1 LNRLLQ
7 LFNDKQLIMKPKVKN
22 WLKLIESG
30 ELKNKSVRVL
40 HFIITHPHTDLDSM
54 RNSLNLPHQTCSAIL
69 STMMDYGLVKG
80 IGERQKNGLHYSQLM
95 FVENEQERDIL
106 AFRREQEKFIQLV
119 HRGIEDYP
127 KHLPP
132 YLLQELHKV
141 LKNKDNIQQIQ
152 LF

>member
-1 LNRLLQ
+1 MQ
-7 LFNDKQLIMKPKVKN
+7 PKIKN

-30 ELKNKSVRVL
+30 ELKSKSVRLL
-40 HFIITHPHTDLDSM
+40 HFIITNPHTDLDSI

-80 IGERQKNGLHYSQLM
+80 VGERQKNGLHYSQLM
-95 FVENEQERDIL
+95 FVNNEQERDIL
-106 AFRREQEKFIQLV
+106 AYRREQEKFIQWV
-119 HRGIEDYP
+119 YRGIEDYE

-132 YLLQELHKV
+132 YLLQELRKV
-141 LKNKDNIQQIQ
+141 LYNKDNSQQIQ